1 MCFGFQD
8 VNSTDG
14 CVPSTAMPSSPF
26 DVVDAP
32 PKWNAPGAA
41 PSFAVAACIGTPMA
55 NPPWTI
61 PENTSGLCMRTAAA
75 TASTVTAHSVRP
87 VCGGGGKS
95 KRSQWR
101 GWCPFS
107 CSVRRVRRAIGF
119 VLCENNVGRN
129 CRTRLLPYY
138 FVALTTMGSLPGGRA
153 AGEARVFR
161 ARTSRSRESNDRVSS
176 ATRDRASSARSF
188 ASRVRKALRRVVDT
202 HP

>member
-1 MCFGFQD
+1 MCFGSQD

-95 KRSQWR
+95 KRSQGR

-119 VLCENNVGRN
+119 VLCEDWIRAVRKQ
-129 CRTRLLPYY
+129 CRPKLSNASPPLLLRSFDDNGVSPWG
-138 FVALTTMGSLPGGRA
+138 TGG
-153 AGEARVFR
+153 GGGARVPGENVPV
-161 ARTSRSRESNDRVSS
+161 ARVERSRVIRD
-176 ATRDRASSARSF
+176 TR
-188 ASRVRKALRRVVDT
+188 SRVVRAFVCIERT
-202 HP
+202 EGPA